1 MFPLEAFQ
9 AYERQP
15 SSLTLTFV
23 KVDKGADARSVQQRI
38 DRANP
43 NLTTIQSAAQFGRAD
58 RNFEFITAAD
68 TAARFVAVIVG
79 AVIVA
84 NSMLL
89 SLLER
94 TREFGV
100 MRSVGWPRWRVV
112 ALVMGEAVAISFVGA
127 ALGVGLAVAT
137 TQILTHVSSLAGILH
152 PTYQSA
158 TFLRALVAAAVIGVL
173 GALYPAVRVGFL
185 TPMEAMRRE

>member
-1 MFPLEAFQ
+1 
-9 AYERQP
+9 
-15 SSLTLTFV
+15 
-23 KVDKGADARSVQQRI
+23 
-38 DRANP
+38 
-43 NLTTIQSAAQFGRAD
+43 
-58 RNFEFITAAD
+58 
-68 TAARFVAVIVG
+68 
-79 AVIVA
+79 VIVA

-127 ALGVGLAVAT
+127 AIGVALAVAT
-137 TQILTHVSSLAGILH
+137 TQVLSHVSSLAGILH
-152 PTYQSA
+152 PTYESG
-158 TFLRALVAAAVIGVL
+158 TFLRALIAAAVIGVL